1 MSPSALRRGL
11 LAALLSGSAALGL
24 LTTAA
29 TPAYADT
36 RDRVFLSQSGGIK
49 TVLAPDRSA
58 AGAPVRQ
65 VARIGVADATPPAQT
80 WRSEQARQGG
90 GAFTLVHTPT
100 ADAAGTRRLCLDVK
114 GDSTTAAGAP
124 LVLRPCDGTPSQA
137 WKSLTNDVF
146 TFMEN
151 QDSKLKV
158 ELVNGR
164 LVQAD
169 FPPRDAPDA
178 NQRRT
183 AQSVG
188 VLPKTFG
195 IGGI

>member
-11 LAALLSGSAALGL
+11 LAAVLSGTAALGL

-36 RDRVFLSQSGGIK
+36 RDRVFESQSGGIK
-49 TVLAPDRSA
+49 TVLTPDRSA

-65 VARIGVADATPPAQT
+65 VTRIGVADATPPDQT
-80 WRSEQARQGG
+80 WRQERAQQGR

-114 GDSTTAAGAP
+114 GDSTEAGAP

-137 WKSLTNDVF
+137 WKLLSNDVF

-158 ELVNGR
+158 ELVKGR

-169 FPPRDAPDA
+169 FPPPGAPDF